1 MKSGYVCL
9 LLGVA
14 LVTAA
19 FAQEAPPR
27 GAPRPPNVA
36 VPRGSDAG
44 AGSACDQLTNYGQVP
59 PPGPEAK
66 MYGPGAPAAEAAPA
80 PEPVAAPAA
89 PGRAVAGRRGG
100 GGGGLG
106 AAGMAT
112 RGTFLPNVPTL
123 PYRFVEQIHPPG
135 GTAAFSN
142 VAGVGLLKKCHL
154 IVAQRMPMFDI
165 LEYDAQGRLFRVID
179 PNIMVRPHG
188 MRIDA
193 NDNIW
198 LTDQSCHIVIKMRP
212 SGEVLMTLGTT
223 GKAGTWDE
231 ARGDHLLNQPTDVA
245 FAPNGDIFITQSHGG
260 TDPRVLRFSKTG
272 KFITSWSMAREGAA
286 PVIHTLVVHKGLVYV
301 SDREVKNL
309 RIFDLN
315 GKPVRDIQMKNLIC
329 GFYVDR
335 KDQLWMTTGQ
345 DGQLMR
351 LDWNG
356 NILGV
361 IGQEGFG
368 ANDFGEAHYMTM
380 TPDGK
385 TIYISDTVN
394 NDVKRLER
402 VD

>member
-1 MKSGYVCL
+1 
-9 LLGVA
+9 
-14 LVTAA
+14 
-19 FAQEAPPR
+19 
-27 GAPRPPNVA
+27 
-36 VPRGSDAG
+36 
-44 AGSACDQLTNYGQVP
+44 
-59 PPGPEAK
+59 
-66 MYGPGAPAAEAAPA
+66 
-80 PEPVAAPAA
+80 
-89 PGRAVAGRRGG
+89 
-100 GGGGLG
+100 
-106 AAGMAT
+106 
-112 RGTFLPNVPTL
+112 
-123 PYRFVEQIHPPG
+123 
-135 GTAAFSN
+135 
-142 VAGVGLLKKCHL
+142 
-154 IVAQRMPMFDI
+154 
-165 LEYDAQGRLFRVID
+165 
-179 PNIMVRPHG
+179 
-188 MRIDA
+188 
-193 NDNIW
+193 
-198 LTDQSCHIVIKMRP
+198 
-212 SGEVLMTLGTT
+212 
-223 GKAGTWDE
+223 
-231 ARGDHLLNQPTDVA
+231 
-245 FAPNGDIFITQSHGG
+245 
-260 TDPRVLRFSKTG
+260 
-272 KFITSWSMAREGAA
+272 MAREGAA

-361 IGQEGFG
+361 IGKEGFG

>member
-1 MKSGYVCL
+1 MKSGYLCL
-9 LLGVA
+9 LLCFGLA
-14 LVTAA
+14 TAV

-27 GAPRPPNVA
+27 AMRGPNVA
-36 VPRGSDAG
+36 TPRGSDSG
-44 AGSACDQLTNYGQVP
+44 AGPACDQLTNYGQVP
-59 PPGPEAK
+59 PPGPEATV
-66 MYGPGAPAAEAAPA
+66 YGAGASAAALAAPA
-80 PEPVAAPAA
+80 PEPAATPAA
-89 PGRAVAGRRGG
+89 GGRAAAAGRR

-112 RGTFLPNVPTL
+112 RGTFIPDVPQL
-123 PYRFVEQIHPPG
+123 PYRFVEQIHPPS
-135 GTAAFSN
+135 GTSAFSN
-142 VAGVGLLKKCHL
+142 VAGVGLLKNGHL
-154 IVAQRMPMFDI
+154 IVFQRMPMFML
-165 LEYDAQGRLFRVID
+165 LEYDAQGRLLRNID
-179 PNIMVRPHG
+179 PNIMARPHG

-198 LTDQSCHIVIKMRP
+198 LTDQSCHIVIKMKP

-231 ARGDHLLNQPTDVA
+231 AKGDHLLNQPTDVA

-260 TDPRVLRFSKTG
+260 TDPRVLRFSETG
-272 KFITSWSMAREGAA
+272 KFITSWNMARDGAA

-309 RIFDLN
+309 RVYDLN
-315 GKPVRDIQMKNLIC
+315 GKHVRDIQMKNLIC
-329 GFYVDR
+329 GFYVDK

-351 LDWNG
+351 LDWNF

-361 IGQEGFG
+361 IGKEGFG

-394 NDVKRLER
+394 NDIKRLER